1 VFPFIQLPGGIEIYT
16 FGVFLSMCFFLF
28 LFMLKKTSTKFD
40 FSFNFFMRDIV
51 WYFLSVFL
59 FARIF
64 YVISNWSSLKYLQ
77 NPLEFFLMSD
87 YHFSI
92 FGAIFGFM
100 IVLYI
105 NLRLHKK
112 KIEDFIDGV
121 FLAFIAAAGLG
132 FIGALFGGQVY
143 GLETNFGI
151 EVSYNHPFTPVPY
164 KVPIFPLP
172 IIYALVSFVIFSI
185 FYTSHVFTERK

>member
-1 VFPFIQLPGGIEIYT
+1 
-16 FGVFLSMCFFLF
+16 
-28 LFMLKKTSTKFD
+28 MLQKTSTKFG
-40 FSFNFFMRDIV
+40 FSYGFFMRDIV

-59 FARIF
+59 FSRIF
-64 YVISNWSSLKYLQ
+64 YIISNWSSLKYIQ
-77 NPLEFFLMSD
+77 NPFEFFLMSD

-92 FGAIFGFM
+92 FGAIFGFGL
-100 IVLYI
+100 VLYI
-105 NLRLHKK
+105 NAKLHKN

-132 FIGALFGGQVY
+132 FIGSLFGGQVY

-151 EVSYNHPFTPVPY
+151 EISYDHPFTSVPY

-172 IIYALVSFVIFSI
+172 IIYAIACFVMFSV
-185 FYTSHVFTERK
+185 FYTSHVFTEKK